1 MRGRWN
7 RLRPRKPTGT
17 SRWRGMKA
25 LTVVVMT
32 VNLASL
38 NAGAGGVGFRDIL
51 VEADGGRL
59 TTAL

>member
-1 MRGRWN
+1 
-7 RLRPRKPTGT
+7 
-17 SRWRGMKA
+17 MKA

-51 VEADGGRL
+51 VEADGERL